1 MIGLLKSY
9 CQFANQVEGKLET
22 YFQLVVEF
30 GGGSEQRYRRWYP
43 DVREIARLQLE

>member
-1 MIGLLKSY
+1 MIGPLKSY

-22 YFQLVVEF
+22 YFQLLVEF
-30 GGGSEQRYRRWYP
+30 GGGSELRYRRCYP

>member
-1 MIGLLKSY
+1 MIGLLESY

-30 GGGSEQRYRRWYP
+30 GGGSEQRYRHWYP